1 MSKTVC
7 FITRN
12 FGKYDPD
19 SLKGYESIGGFR
31 ALRKALTM
39 EGYAIADVLAANGVQ
54 GRGGAAYD
62 MGKKWRQARDVPGAH
77 KCVVC
82 NADEGEPG
90 TFKDRELL
98 THDPF
103 QLLEGMIIAGWAV
116 GADNGYIY
124 LREEYSHLRPRLLSA
139 IARELLT
146 HDPFQLLEGMIIAG
160 WAVGADNGYIY
171 LREEY
176 SHLRPR
182 LLSAIAQCEAAGYLG
197 ENILGSGLNYRIHLY
212 SGAGAYV
219 CGEGSALAESIGG
232 HAGRPRM
239 KPPFIKQCGV
249 FHLPTCVNNVE
260 SLSLVAPLLLDDEGY
275 YKSQGTP
282 DCPGTK
288 MISVCGNVKRPGVFE
303 VPFGI
308 TIREIVY
315 DLAGGMES
323 EDYPLRLVQLGG
335 ASGRICSPAQ
345 LDTPYT
351 YKGMRQADLTAIGSG
366 AVLVVD
372 ERTSVIGFL
381 RMTQEFFSHESCGQC
396 TPCREGNRH
405 ISLLLDKVA
414 EGTHTAQ
421 DIATLKKFADIM
433 SSASLCGLGE
443 TAQSALLSCMKRFPE
458 VFAVKEEVAVR

>member
-39 EGYAIADVLAANGVQ
+39 EGCDIADVLAANGVQ

-62 MGKKWRQARDVPGAH
+62 MGKKWRQAREVPGAH

-90 TFKDRELL
+90 TFKD
-98 THDPF
+98 
-103 QLLEGMIIAGWAV
+103 
-116 GADNGYIY
+116 
-124 LREEYSHLRPRLLSA
+124 
-139 IARELLT
+139 RELLT

-212 SGAGAYV
+212 PARGLCLRRGLRP
-219 CGEGSALAESIGG
+219 LAESIGG

-260 SLSLVAPLLLDDEGY
+260 SLSLVAPCCWTTRGY

-282 DCPGTK
+282 DSPGTK

-323 EDYPLRLVQLGG
+323 EDYPCAWCSLAARRA
-335 ASGRICSPAQ
+335 ASAPPPNWTPPTPTRACVRRISPPSA
-345 LDTPYT
+345 PARCWWW
-351 YKGMRQADLTAIGSG
+351 MNAPA
-366 AVLVVD
+366 
-372 ERTSVIGFL
+372 
-381 RMTQEFFSHESCGQC
+381 
-396 TPCREGNRH
+396 
-405 ISLLLDKVA
+405 
-414 EGTHTAQ
+414 
-421 DIATLKKFADIM
+421 
-433 SSASLCGLGE
+433 SSAFC
-443 TAQSALLSCMKRFPE
+443 A
-458 VFAVKEEVAVR
+458 

>member
-1 MSKTVC
+1 M
-7 FITRN
+7 
-12 FGKYDPD
+12 
-19 SLKGYESIGGFR
+19 
-31 ALRKALTM
+31 
-39 EGYAIADVLAANGVQ
+39 
-54 GRGGAAYD
+54 
-62 MGKKWRQARDVPGAH
+62 
-77 KCVVC
+77 
-82 NADEGEPG
+82 
-90 TFKDRELL
+90 
-98 THDPF
+98 
-103 QLLEGMIIAGWAV
+103 
-116 GADNGYIY
+116 
-124 LREEYSHLRPRLLSA
+124 
-139 IARELLT
+139 
-146 HDPFQLLEGMIIAG
+146 
-160 WAVGADNGYIY
+160 GADNGYIY

-197 ENILGSGLNYRIHLY
+197 EDILGSGLNYRIHLY

-260 SLSLVAPLLLDDEGY
+260 SLSLVAPCLLDDEGY

-315 DLAGGMES
+315 DLAQRHGERGLPPAPS
-323 EDYPLRLVQLGG
+323 AAWRRVGPHLL
-335 ASGRICSPAQ
+335 PAQ

-381 RMTQEFFSHESCGQC
+381 RMTQEFFSHESRGQC

-405 ISLLLDKVA
+405 ISLSLDKVA

>member
-1 MSKTVC
+1 MRENVC

-19 SLKGYESIGGFR
+19 CLKSYESIGGFT
-31 ALRKALTM
+31 ALRRALTM
-39 EGYAIADVLAANGVQ
+39 DGDQIADVLAANGVQ

-62 MGKKWRQARDVPGAH
+62 MGKKWHQARAVKGPH

-98 THDPF
+98 TQDPY
-103 QLLEGMIIAGWAV
+103 QLLEGMIIAGWSV

-124 LREEYSHLRPRLLSA
+124 MREEYSHLRPRLLS
-139 IARELLT
+139 
-146 HDPFQLLEGMIIAG
+146 
-160 WAVGADNGYIY
+160 
-171 LREEY
+171 
-176 SHLRPR
+176 
-182 LLSAIAQCEAAGYLG
+182 
-197 ENILGSGLNYRIHLY
+197 Y

-219 CGEGSALAESIGG
+219 CGEGSALAESVEGK
-232 HAGRPRM
+232 AGRPRM

-275 YKSQGTP
+275 YKRQGTE

-288 MISVCGNVKRPGVFE
+288 MISVSGNVKNPGVFE

-308 TIREIVY
+308 TIREIIY
-315 DLAGGMES
+315 DLAGGMEDPS
-323 EDYPLRLVQLGG
+323 YPLRLVQLGG

-405 ISLLLDKVA
+405 IAMLLDKIA
-414 EGTHTAQ
+414 AGTHTQ
-421 DIATLKKFADIM
+421 KDVDTLKKFADIM
-433 SSASLCGLGE
+433 SCASLCGLGE
-443 TAQSALLSCMKRFPE
+443 TAQSALLSAMKRFPE

>member
-1 MSKTVC
+1 MRENVC

-19 SLKGYESIGGFR
+19 CLKSYESIGGFT
-31 ALRKALTM
+31 ALRRALTM
-39 EGYAIADVLAANGVQ
+39 DGDQIADVLAANGVQ

-62 MGKKWRQARDVPGAH
+62 MGKKWHQARAVKGPH

-98 THDPF
+98 TQDPY
-103 QLLEGMIIAGWAV
+103 QLLEGMIIAGWSV

-124 LREEYSHLRPRLLSA
+124 
-139 IARELLT
+139 
-146 HDPFQLLEGMIIAG
+146 M
-160 WAVGADNGYIY
+160 
-171 LREEY
+171 REEY

-182 LLSAIAQCEAAGYLG
+182 LLSAIAQCEQAGYLG
-197 ENILGSGLNYRIHLY
+197 DNILGSGLNYRIHLY

-219 CGEGSALAESIGG
+219 CGEGSALAESVEGK
-232 HAGRPRM
+232 AGRPRM

-315 DLAGGMES
+315 DLAGGMEKIGRAS
-323 EDYPLRLVQLGG
+323 CRERVLRLV
-335 ASGRICSPAQ
+335 
-345 LDTPYT
+345 
-351 YKGMRQADLTAIGSG
+351 
-366 AVLVVD
+366 
-372 ERTSVIGFL
+372 
-381 RMTQEFFSHESCGQC
+381 
-396 TPCREGNRH
+396 
-405 ISLLLDKVA
+405 
-414 EGTHTAQ
+414 
-421 DIATLKKFADIM
+421 
-433 SSASLCGLGE
+433 
-443 TAQSALLSCMKRFPE
+443 
-458 VFAVKEEVAVR
+458 

>member
-1 MSKTVC
+1 MNQVHFLTK
-7 FITRN
+7 N
-12 FGKYDPD
+12 FGKYDT
-19 SLKGYESIGGFR
+19 SSIGSYMNVGGFE
-31 ALRKALTM
+31 ALRKAVTMDPEEITDLLT
-39 EGYAIADVLAANGVQ
+39 AVKIK
-54 GRGGAAYD
+54 GRGGAEYPL
-62 MGKKWRQARDVPGAH
+62 GRKWSQARAVRGER
-77 KCVVC
+77 KVVIC
-82 NADEGEPG
+82 NADEGETT
-90 TFKDRELL
+90 TFKDRELIC
-98 THDPF
+98 HDPF
-103 QLLEGMIIAGWAV
+103 NLIEAMIIAAYVV
-116 GADNGYIY
+116 GASDGFIY
-124 LREEYSHLRPRLLSA
+124 MRAEYACFRPLLLNA
-139 IARELLT
+139 IRQAKNYG
-146 HDPFQLLEGMIIAG
+146 F
-160 WAVGADNGYIY
+160 
-171 LREEY
+171 
-176 SHLRPR
+176 
-182 LLSAIAQCEAAGYLG
+182 LG
-197 ENILGSGLNYRIHLY
+197 TNILGRGFDFDIHLY

-315 DLAGGMES
+315 DLAGGMEN

>member
-1 MSKTVC
+1 MGKTVT
-7 FITRN
+7 FLTRN
-12 FGKYDPD
+12 FGKYDPS
-19 SLKGYESIGGFR
+19 SLASYESIGGFT
-31 ALRKALTM
+31 ALRKALGLD
-39 EGYAIADVLAANGVQ
+39 GYAIADILAENGVQ

-90 TFKDRELL
+90 TFKDRTLL
-98 THDPF
+98 SNDPF
-103 QLLEGMIIAGWAV
+103 QLLEGMIIAGWSV
-116 GADNGYIY
+116 GADNGYLY
-124 LREEYSHLRPRLLSA
+124 LREEYAHLRPLLRSA
-139 IARELLT
+139 IR
-146 HDPFQLLEGMIIAG
+146 
-160 WAVGADNGYIY
+160 
-171 LREEY
+171 
-176 SHLRPR
+176 
-182 LLSAIAQCEAAGYLG
+182 QCEEAGYLG
-197 ENILGSGLNYRIHLY
+197 ENILDSGLNYRIHLY

-219 CGEGSALAESIGG
+219 CGEGSALSESIEGKS
-232 HAGRPRM
+232 GRPRM

-260 SLSLVAPLLLDDEGY
+260 SLSLVPGLLLDEEGF
-275 YKSQGTP
+275 YKRQGAP
-282 DCPGTK
+282 DCPGAK
-288 MISVCGNVKRPGVFE
+288 LISVCGNVKRPGVFE

-308 TIREIVY
+308 TIREIIY
-315 DLAGGMES
+315 DLAGGIEG
-323 EDYPLRLVQLGG
+323 DRALRLVQLGG

-351 YKGMRQADLTAIGSG
+351 YQGMRRADLTPIGSG

-405 ISLLLDKVA
+405 ISLLLEKVA
-414 EGTHTAQ
+414 QGVHTKR
-421 DIATLKKFADIM
+421 DIETLKKFADIM
-433 SSASLCGLGE
+433 SGASLCGLGE

>member
-1 MSKTVC
+1 MC
-7 FITRN
+7 IR
-12 FGKYDPD
+12 D
-19 SLKGYESIGGFR
+19 S
-31 ALRKALTM
+31 
-39 EGYAIADVLAANGVQ
+39 
-54 GRGGAAYD
+54 
-62 MGKKWRQARDVPGAH
+62 

-90 TFKDRELL
+90 TFKD
-98 THDPF
+98 
-103 QLLEGMIIAGWAV
+103 
-116 GADNGYIY
+116 
-124 LREEYSHLRPRLLSA
+124 
-139 IARELLT
+139 RELLT

>member
-1 MSKTVC
+1 MGKTVT
-7 FITRN
+7 FLTRN
-12 FGKYDPD
+12 FGKYDPS
-19 SLKGYESIGGFR
+19 SLTAYESIGGFT
-31 ALRKALTM
+31 ALRKALGLD
-39 EGYAIADVLAANGVQ
+39 GYAIADILAENGVQ

-62 MGKKWRQARDVPGAH
+62 MGKKWRQARDVPGDH

-90 TFKDRELL
+90 TFKDRTLL
-98 THDPF
+98 SGDPF
-103 QLLEGMIIAGWAV
+103 QLLEGMIIAGWSV
-116 GADNGYIY
+116 GADNGYLY
-124 LREEYSHLRPRLLSA
+124 LREEYAHLRPLLRSA
-139 IARELLT
+139 IR
-146 HDPFQLLEGMIIAG
+146 
-160 WAVGADNGYIY
+160 
-171 LREEY
+171 
-176 SHLRPR
+176 
-182 LLSAIAQCEAAGYLG
+182 QCEEAGYLG
-197 ENILGSGLNYRIHLY
+197 ENILDSGLNYRIHLY

-219 CGEGSALAESIGG
+219 CGEGSALSESIEGKS
-232 HAGRPRM
+232 GRPRM

-260 SLSLVAPLLLDDEGY
+260 SLSLVPGLLLDEEGF
-275 YKSQGTP
+275 YKRQGTP

-288 MISVCGNVKRPGVFE
+288 LISVCGNVKRPGVFE
-303 VPFGI
+303 IPFGI
-308 TIREIVY
+308 TIREIIY
-315 DLAGGMES
+315 DLAGGIEG
-323 EDYPLRLVQLGG
+323 DRALRLVQLGG

-351 YKGMRQADLTAIGSG
+351 YQGMRRADLTPIGSG

-381 RMTQEFFSHESCGQC
+381 RMTQEFFSLESCGQC

-405 ISLLLDKVA
+405 ISLLLEKVA
-414 EGTHTAQ
+414 QGIHTKQ

-433 SSASLCGLGE
+433 SGASLCGLGE